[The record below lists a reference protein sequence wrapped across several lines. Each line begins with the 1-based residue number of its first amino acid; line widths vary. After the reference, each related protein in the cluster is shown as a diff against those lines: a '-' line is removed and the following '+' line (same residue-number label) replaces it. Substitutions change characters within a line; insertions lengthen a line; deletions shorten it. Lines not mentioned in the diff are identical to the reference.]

1 MKNGHLLWNLFEA
14 VIEERIRLRQGGAF
28 GYRFVE
34 IFCGGGEDFVELER
48 DILGLQR
55 SFREFL
61 T

>member
-48 DILGLQR
+48 DILGL
-55 SFREFL
+55 
-61 T
+61 